1 MLEFRDVTVRRG
13 GRVILDRVSLA
24 VSPGEHL
31 VLTGPSG
38 GGKSTLLKAALLFEP
53 VDEGEVLWDGR
64 RVTADDLAAHRARF
78 LYIGQKP
85 LPFDGSAGEYLDLPF
100 TFAANRDRSPDRA
113 VQAGLMEAM
122 GLDPALRENPY
133 GRLSG
138 GEQQRLTIIQGLQLE
153 RSFCLLD
160 EVTSSLDQQSLEAV
174 VGFFARDTSRTVLA
188 VTHNRQWI
196 DFGFAEVTL
205 EAGKLRRRS

>member
-13 GRVILDRVSLA
+13 GRVILDRASLTVA
-24 VSPGEHL
+24 PGEHL

-38 GGKSTLLKAALLFEP
+38 SGKSTLLKAALLFEP

-100 TFAANRDRSPDRA
+100 TFAAKPRP
-113 VQAGLMEAM
+113 
-122 GLDPALRENPY
+122 PP
-133 GRLSG
+133 
-138 GEQQRLTIIQGLQLE
+138 
-153 RSFCLLD
+153 
-160 EVTSSLDQQSLEAV
+160 
-174 VGFFARDTSRTVLA
+174 
-188 VTHNRQWI
+188 
-196 DFGFAEVTL
+196 
-205 EAGKLRRRS
+205 